1 MAEIHYSPIA
11 LNDLDE
17 IWAYI
22 SQSLCFLPA
31 AILPR
36 SGGNDLLLTY
46 SVHLHNLFDGL

>member
-22 SQSLCFLPA
+22 SLTCWQSNLKLVRRFIFFL
-31 AILPR
+31 
-36 SGGNDLLLTY
+36 D
-46 SVHLHNLFDGL
+46 